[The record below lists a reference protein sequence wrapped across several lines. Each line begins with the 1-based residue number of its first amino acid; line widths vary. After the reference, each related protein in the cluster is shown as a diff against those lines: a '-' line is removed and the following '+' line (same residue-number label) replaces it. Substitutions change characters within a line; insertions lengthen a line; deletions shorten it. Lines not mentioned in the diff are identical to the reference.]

1 MLNHLNSNESFWET
15 SKDFFYP
22 EKLKSKT
29 TLLSEGEISKK
40 MFYVEK
46 GCLRVW
52 FNSNGKEITFQFFS
66 EGQMVSSFESFWT
79 GQPSLYN
86 IETIEDSII
95 HTIKRSDFQEVLDSY
110 PSTKK
115 DFENYIYKRLGNYV
129 KLFLSR
135 ISDKPEQRYK
145 ELLKTNP
152 EIIQRIPQHYIAS
165 YLGISAVSL
174 SRIRN
179 RR

>member
-1 MLNHLNSNESFWET
+1 MLNHLNHNESFWEA
-15 SKDFFYP
+15 SKDFFYS

-29 TLLSEGEISKK
+29 VLLSEGEISKK

-52 FNSNGKEITFQFFS
+52 FNSNGKEITFQFFF

-95 HTIKRSDFQEVLDSY
+95 HTIKRSDFQEVLDSN

-135 ISDKPEQRYK
+135 IADKPEQRYK

-152 EIIQRIPQHYIAS
+152 EILQRIPQHYIAS